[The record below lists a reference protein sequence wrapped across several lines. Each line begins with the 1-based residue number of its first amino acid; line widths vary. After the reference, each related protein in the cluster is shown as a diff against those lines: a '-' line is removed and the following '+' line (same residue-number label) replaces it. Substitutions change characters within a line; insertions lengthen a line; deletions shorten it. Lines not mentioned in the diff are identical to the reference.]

1 MKWTAVSARFFLR
14 VLSVQPTRKWRHQC
28 WLHMICVVTLEV
40 PVSFLVA
47 WLSGSARVRAAGV
60 GIICDPPY
68 SHLGPLFAPCLN
80 LSFIV
85 HRWLKRSRGTEQLW
99 HYDRLAKQQS
109 QLVRHWRQEWATL
122 PTGKQSTTY
131 NNTLSLQQEDS
142 ALRRWK
148 DMHQQGIRRFLIS
161 QQMFTL

>member
-1 MKWTAVSARFFLR
+1 MNCRLSKVFPQSSISAANTKVTSP
-14 VLSVQPTRKWRHQC
+14 VLIAHDLCSHFRGP
-28 WLHMICVVTLEV
+28 
-40 PVSFLVA
+40 SFLSVA

-80 LSFIV
+80 LSIIV